1 MVLEQIG
8 QLCPLQHTHHPHFHE
23 FKDSNFGPAAPA
35 YAECDHRI
43 ILQAEDQRSLEYGTN
58 SFLAAEVGGSL
69 HFVLAPELKLEL
81 GLDAVELPV
90 VPWLEDKNSYFQ
102 KKAHWEEDLHALY
115 RYRDRNP

>member
-1 MVLEQIG
+1 MPSLINGTSVFSKY
-8 QLCPLQHTHHPHFHE
+8 HHFDPT
-23 FKDSNFGPAAPA
+23 G
-35 YAECDHRI
+35 R
-43 ILQAEDQRSLEYGTN
+43 
-58 SFLAAEVGGSL
+58 GSL
-69 HFVLAPELKLEL
+69 HFVLGPELKVEL